1 MKNPLIP
8 SGFEDLTVLLIQLVY
23 LLAVGMFIFGL
34 KRLSSPATAVSG
46 NRMASLAMFLAVI
59 VTLFDQQIL
68 SFEYIL
74 AGVVVG
80 SLIGAVLAKKVEMTS
95 MPELVAVFNGFG
107 GGASALVAS
116 AEYIRVPET
125 GMLFADVPIN
135 VLVTMSISVFIGSI
149 TFTGSLIAFGKL
161 KGILS
166 GNPLL
171 FKGQKVLNMLLAI
184 GVAVAT
190 VMLVLDPGNW
200 IIYASIGG
208 VSLLLGILFVLPIG
222 GADMP
227 VVIALLNSFSGV
239 AASAAG
245 FVIDNNI
252 LIVAGALVGASGLI
266 LTMIM
271 CKAMNRSLTH
281 VLFGGFGQEA
291 TGLAMTS
298 SDSSK
303 TVREVSADDLA
314 MMTAYAKRVIIVPG
328 YGLAV
333 AQAQHVV
340 REVAD
345 QLEKRNVDVKYGIHP
360 VAGRMPGHMNVL
372 LAEANVPYPQLADMD
387 EINPDFPKTDV
398 VLVIGANDVVNPD
411 ARTNPASP
419 IYGMPILNADEAR
432 AVVVFK
438 RSLNPGF
445 AGIDN
450 QLFYNENSYMFFG
463 DAKKS
468 LSSLLEALKEID

>member
-1 MKNPLIP
+1 
-8 SGFEDLTVLLIQLVY
+8 
-23 LLAVGMFIFGL
+23 
-34 KRLSSPATAVSG
+34 
-46 NRMASLAMFLAVI
+46 
-59 VTLFDQQIL
+59 
-68 SFEYIL
+68 
-74 AGVVVG
+74 
-80 SLIGAVLAKKVEMTS
+80 
-95 MPELVAVFNGFG
+95 
-107 GGASALVAS
+107 
-116 AEYIRVPET
+116 
-125 GMLFADVPIN
+125 MLFADVPVN

-171 FKGQKVLNMLLAI
+171 FKGQKIINALLAI

-190 VMLVLDPGNW
+190 VMLVLDPANW
-200 IIYASIGG
+200 IIYASIGA
-208 VSLLLGILFVLPIG
+208 VSLILGILFVLPIG

-298 SDSSK
+298 SDTSK

-372 LAEANVPYPQLADMD
+372 LAEAKVPYPQLADMD

>member
-8 SGFEDLTVLLIQLVY
+8 SGFEDLTILLIQLVY
-23 LLAVGMFIFGL
+23 LLAVGMFILGL

-46 NRMASLAMFLAVI
+46 NRMASLAMFIAVI

-68 SFEYIL
+68 AFEYII
-74 AGVVVG
+74 AGVIVG

-125 GMLFADVPIN
+125 GMLFADIPVN

-171 FKGQKVLNMLLAI
+171 FKGQKIINALLAI

-190 VMLVLDPGNW
+190 VMLVLDPANW

-208 VSLLLGILFVLPIG
+208 VSLILGILFVLPIG

-281 VLFGGFGQEA
+281 VLFGGFGQES

-328 YGLAV
+328 Y
-333 AQAQHVV
+333 
-340 REVAD
+340 

-419 IYGMPILNADEAR
+419 IYGMPILNVDEAR

-450 QLFYNENSYMFFG
+450 QLFYNDNSYMFFG